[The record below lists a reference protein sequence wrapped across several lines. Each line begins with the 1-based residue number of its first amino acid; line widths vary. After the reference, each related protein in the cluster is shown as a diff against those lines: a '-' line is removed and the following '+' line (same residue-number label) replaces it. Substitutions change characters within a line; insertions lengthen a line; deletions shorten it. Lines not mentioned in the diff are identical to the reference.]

1 MKYEELQ
8 EKFRRIVSHLNEKS
22 KRLRCADEAMSLGRG
37 GVTLVSAAT
46 GVSRTTIT
54 EGMKEIKGEKDI
66 RPDGIRRKGGG
77 RKKKT
82 EKDKTVRQ
90 DIENFIEPATLGDPG
105 SSLRWVS
112 KSTRNIADE
121 LKRKGHEISHSTV
134 ATVLK
139 ETDYSLQA
147 DKKTGE
153 GSEDHPDR
161 NTQFYYIKNKTEK
174 FRNQSQP
181 VISVDTKKKENVGNY
196 RNNGREYCR
205 KKNPT
210 EVNVYDF
217 KGVLG
222 KASPYGIYD
231 ITHDKGWVNVGISYD
246 TAEFAVNSIRKW
258 WYEMGQVLY
267 PSARKIYITADCGG
281 SNGYRVRLWKTELQ
295 KLADEIGIEIHVSH
309 FPPGTGKWNKIE
321 HRMFGFISQNWRGK
335 PLTDYVT
342 IISLIS
348 NTKTRKGL
356 KVGSYL
362 DTTVYEKGKKVSDEE
377 FDNISIHRYKFHGE
391 WNYKISPK

>member
-22 KRLRCADEAMSLGRG
+22 KRLWCANEAMSLGRG
-37 GVTLVSAAT
+37 GVTVVSAAT

-54 EGMKEIKGEKDI
+54 EGMKEIKGEKDV

-82 EKDKTVRQ
+82 DKDKTVIQ
-90 DIENFIEPATLGDPG
+90 DIENLIEPAALGDPE

-121 LKRKGHEISHSTV
+121 LKRKGHEISHGTV

-139 ETDYSLQA
+139 EMDYSLQA
-147 DKKTGE
+147 NKKTEE

-161 NTQFYYIKNKTEK
+161 NAQFYYIKNKTDK

-196 RNNGREYCR
+196 RNNGREYRR

-231 ITHDKGWVNVGISYD
+231 ITHDKGWVNVGISHD
-246 TAEFAVNSIRKW
+246 TAEFAVNSIRKRR
-258 WYEMGQVLY
+258 YEMGRVLY
-267 PSARKIYITADCGG
+267 PDARKIYITADCGG

-295 KLADEIGIEIHVSH
+295 KLADEIGVEIHVSH
-309 FPPGTGKWNKIE
+309 FPPGTSKWNKIG
-321 HRMFGFISQNWRGK
+321 HRMFSFISQNWRGK

-348 NTKTRKGL
+348 NTRTHKGL
-356 KVGSYL
+356 KIGSCL
-362 DTTVYEKGKKVSDEE
+362 DKTVYEKGKKVSDEE
-377 FDNISIHRYKFHGE
+377 FDSINIHRYKFHGE
-391 WNYKISPK
+391 WNYKIFPK